1 MAWDQ
6 RANGRRYYYRSVR
19 DGDRVVRVYLGGGA
33 RAETFAAKV
42 EKKVAERKA
51 QCAAAAAEEARFA
64 TVMASLDKLNTVV
77 EAVVRAAFAEAGYH
91 RTSGKWRKRH
101 ATDG

>member
-19 DGDRVVRVYLGGGA
+19 DGDRVVRVYLGSDA
-33 RAETFAAKV
+33 RAEAFAAKV
-42 EKKVAERKA
+42 EKAVAERKA
-51 QCAAAAAEEARFA
+51 QRAAAAAQEARIA
-64 TVMASLDKLNTVV
+64 TAMASLDDLNTLA
-77 EAVVRAAFAEAGYH
+77 EAVVHAAFTEAGYH
-91 RTSGKWRKRH
+91 YTSGKWRKCH